1 MTVIS
6 TVGGGLVTLG
16 GVAAGYWV
24 GRRGNRRQLVQE
36 DLDFWVQNLQEWSG
50 KFHHLRPMGSEE
62 GTISEEDVT
71 ALLGEF
77 YHDVLGLVTARPS
90 PRNSVDDYVQMT
102 LLTAPFAVYDDWPA
116 EQAHLLS
123 KAGTGPA
130 RGIVLHQI
138 VIQELLAKL
147 RVWRIDGVPRHLPD
161 TISSHM
167 RARGLTRIPEQ

>member
-1 MTVIS
+1 
-6 TVGGGLVTLG
+6 
-16 GVAAGYWV
+16 
-24 GRRGNRRQLVQE
+24 
-36 DLDFWVQNLQEWSG
+36 
-50 KFHHLRPMGSEE
+50 MGSEE

-116 EQAHLLS
+116 DQAHLLS

-147 RVWRIDGVPRHLPD
+147 RVWRTDGVPRHLPD
-161 TISSHM
+161 TISSQM
-167 RARGLTRIPEQ
+167 RAPSGGPSRQSRATASSYWPASISCCASFNSCFMLVPF